1 MNSASSGSS
10 GSETDDDSMVA
21 FERTFESISSH
32 PTRDSAQN
40 AIALLPFGSH
50 FMYQY
55 AFVRSKGH
63 QTSGYRNTLHLKC
76 EKYVRIA
83 EVIDLKSSFVL
94 EEAGEH
100 KGISTGRAVDGIR
113 LFLKREADTMLLG
126 GAGPKKC
133 LQLLLARHEKDADV
147 MGQLPTEGQ
156 LKNSKAYLKKSTA
169 GRWEISTPVALKDW
183 FSARMCDSSDVFFLG
198 SSFDDTNDGDTFLS
212 YCEQQKSELLHL
224 FKDDN
229 GARATSFGLIV
240 TSRCMFR
247 NVLKYQVAQG
257 SQPLGPLTAHTNF
270 TSRLLRTAVR
280 LAEQYCFVHLNL
292 AFGSLDHA
300 SYITNAYE
308 NCLQHLDCWPHL
320 ARKARERVCN
330 DQSAKVY
337 DATVLPLLRNL
348 HESRSRDQIYALSKV
363 IIKFM
368 SENGGANCAE

>member
-169 GRWEISTPVALKDW
+169 GGWTLVDI
-183 FSARMCDSSDVFFLG
+183 
-198 SSFDDTNDGDTFLS
+198 
-212 YCEQQKSELLHL
+212 
-224 FKDDN
+224 
-229 GARATSFGLIV
+229 
-240 TSRCMFR
+240 
-247 NVLKYQVAQG
+247 
-257 SQPLGPLTAHTNF
+257 
-270 TSRLLRTAVR
+270 AVR

-363 IIKFM
+363 Q
-368 SENGGANCAE
+368 GGLP